1 MILIF
6 KEEFI
11 MKLSKSGFKI
21 LNQRY
26 RAVLRK
32 CFLINVGLFFLSTPV
47 MAEIVNDYISFER

>member
-1 MILIF
+1 
-6 KEEFI
+6 